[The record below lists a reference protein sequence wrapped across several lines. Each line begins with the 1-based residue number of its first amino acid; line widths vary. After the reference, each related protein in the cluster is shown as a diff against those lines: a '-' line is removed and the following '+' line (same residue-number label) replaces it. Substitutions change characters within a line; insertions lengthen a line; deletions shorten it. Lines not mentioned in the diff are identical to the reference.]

1 MNQSTTS
8 ENGTKES
15 RLHLWP
21 KGTDVAKV
29 REIVESLDLGYVVK
43 PFWYTSDS
51 EEVERVLVLA
61 NGFPYS
67 PTVDYIYPKGEAQFQ
82 EAIEWALGLRQ
93 ESRGARLW
101 EDAMKRIFGED
112 LVWSE
117 VAMPEGWSDV

>member
-8 ENGTKES
+8 KNGAKES

-21 KGTDVAKV
+21 KGADVTRV

-67 PTVDYIYPKGEAQFQ
+67 PTVDYIYPKGEAQLQ

-101 EDAMKRIFGED
+101 EGTMKRIFGED